1 MFNNDWFVV
10 ALDTGNGEL
19 KIVSDSVKRLRV
31 GGVLGRYKA
40 PLGKTKMQSE
50 RDIPLYEVEG
60 DPQQWVIGYQ
70 DVDRVKAAPL
80 LVAGREGLVRYSQ
93 PMYSTYSKIGLAKA
107 IGDQRPARVLVVTST
122 PARDSLDKKIV
133 EALDKIFRDVHKLKI
148 NDERVIINVTNY
160 ETMSETEASLY
171 DVYLNDEGFVADA
184 SVENQDIIVINA
196 GYGTTDI
203 SRYNELEYIP
213 LDRETIKVSYLDV
226 IQRLKDWL
234 TEQIGKEI
242 TVQEVTRQLDEQ
254 IASETKKFV
263 FVGEEIPGFDDIYK
277 KTVKAVFDDLFAE
290 LQILIPDP
298 DLFNRVRVVGG
309 AAVDSIW
316 GQYFKK
322 WSKRVEIPE
331 DPQFSSARGMYR
343 YGKYLAN
350 ELREQTAAGK
360 E

>member
-1 MFNNDWFVV
+1 MADKYFVV

-19 KIVSDSVKRLRV
+19 KVVSDAVKRLRV

-40 PLGKTKMQSE
+40 PQGKTKMQSE
-50 RDIPLYEVEG
+50 WDLTLYEVEG

-70 DVDRVKAAPL
+70 DVDRVKASPL
-80 LVAGREGLVRYSQ
+80 MVTGREGLVRYSQ
-93 PMYSTYSKIGLAKA
+93 PLYTTYAKIGLAKA
-107 IGDQRPARVLVVTST
+107 IGKKRPARVLVVTST
-122 PARDSLDKKIV
+122 PARDALDENVVKT
-133 EALDKIFRDVHKLKI
+133 LDKIFRDVHKLKI

-171 DVYLNDEGFVADA
+171 DVYLDDEGYVADA

-203 SRYNELEYIP
+203 SRYNRLEYIP
-213 LDRETIKVSYLDV
+213 LNRETLKVSYLNV
-226 IQRLKDWL
+226 IERLAEWL
-234 TEQIGKEI
+234 ESVIKKEI

-254 IASETKKFV
+254 INAEEKKFV
-263 FVGEEIPGFDDIYK
+263 FVGEEIPGFNEMYR
-277 KTVKAVFDDLFAE
+277 KTVDNVFSDLFAD

-298 DLFNRVRVVGG
+298 DLFHRIRVVGG
-309 AAVDSIW
+309 AAVKAIW
-316 GQYFKK
+316 GEHFKK
-322 WSKRVEIPE
+322 WSKRVEIPD

-350 ELREQTAAGK
+350 ELTEQSAAT
-360 E
+360 EE